1 MLCINSSLC
10 VGDTHCCTAF
20 ICLFIYDYMILC
32 FCLGKTEDVSY
43 SKKLLSSIPSAI
55 IILTGLKLLIP
66 FFLSYSQR
74 FDSSQV
80 AKPTY
85 RLPIII
91 IIFHNATIFFLIF
104 VDCNS
109 VSHNKWRCWWCF
121 DSQDLPKHWV
131 SQNNWWW
138 DDDWGLLILF
148 MILTYCLELI
158 SLFLN
163 LFTQIKTCINQLL
176 WTQDLFQGIMQLVV
190 FHLWR
195 Q

>member
-20 ICLFIYDYMILC
+20 ICLFIYDMMLL
-32 FCLGKTEDVSY
+32 LGKDRRRFLFKKIIVFDPVSNY
-43 SKKLLSSIPSAI
+43 HFDWFKI
-55 IILTGLKLLIP
+55 TNT
-66 FFLSYSQR
+66 FFLSFSQR